1 MASRSTVPRQADA
14 VQPRMRLP
22 QRPFRI
28 SFFPIGNM
36 DRFDAMRFLAMP
48 VCARCLQPWK
58 AQNENF
64 IYYPLRPILQ

>member
-1 MASRSTVPRQADA
+1 
-14 VQPRMRLP
+14 MRLP

-36 DRFDAMRFLAMP
+36 DRFDVMRFLAMP
-48 VCARCLQPWK
+48 VCERYLRPWK